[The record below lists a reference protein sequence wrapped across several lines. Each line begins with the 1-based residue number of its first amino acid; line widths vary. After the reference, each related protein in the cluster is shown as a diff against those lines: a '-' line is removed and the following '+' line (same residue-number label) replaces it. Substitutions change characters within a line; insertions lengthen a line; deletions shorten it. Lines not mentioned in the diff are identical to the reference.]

1 MFVMTSR
8 EQEILAL
15 IRKDPMIPQQE
26 IASRLGISRSAVAGH
41 IMKLTSKGIIKGR
54 GYVVSTTPFV
64 AAIGGAN
71 MDIHGKP
78 ARALRRHDSNPGTVH
93 SSPGGVARNIA
104 ENLARLGADCRL
116 ISVVGND
123 HYGQLLL
130 QQCRDAG
137 IDMQHVQQIDS
148 AHTSTY
154 LSVLDRSGDMHIAI
168 NDMAIIEA
176 LGPERLRE
184 QETLLK
190 QAALIILDTNL
201 RDDAL
206 AWVTE
211 TLAGKP
217 IFVDAVSTVKAKKIK
232 PYLAAIHT
240 LKASLIEAEALSGMK
255 ARTQAER
262 RKLAAW
268 AHRKGVARLFIT
280 LGRDG
285 VFYST
290 NEAQGIEKL
299 QRETKTLENA
309 GGAGDAFVG
318 GLAYAWLEGWALMK
332 SVRFALA
339 AAEVTL
345 SDSASSSATVSLTAV
360 NRVYESQHVS

>member
-1 MFVMTSR
+1 MFMMTSR

-15 IRKDPMIPQQE
+15 IRKDPMILQQE
-26 IASRLGISRSAVAGH
+26 IARRLGISRSAVAGH
-41 IMKLTSKGIIKGR
+41 IMKLTNKGIIKGR
-54 GYVVSTTPFV
+54 GYVVSDTPFV
-64 AAIGGAN
+64 AVIGGAN

-78 ARALRRHDSNPGTVH
+78 ARALRRHDSNPGMVH

-116 ISVVGND
+116 ISAIGND

-148 AHTSTY
+148 AQTSTY
-154 LSVLDRSGDMHIAI
+154 LSVLDGSGDMHVAI
-168 NDMAIIEA
+168 NDMAIIEE
-176 LGPERLRE
+176 LRPERLRS
-184 QETLLK
+184 QETMLK

-201 RDDAL
+201 CDDTL
-206 AWVTE
+206 AWLTD
-211 TLAGKP
+211 TLAEKT

-240 LKASLIEAEALSGMK
+240 LKTSLIEAEALSGLR

-268 AHRKGVARLFIT
+268 AHGKGVSRLFIT
-280 LGRDG
+280 LGEDG

-290 NEAQGIEKL
+290 NDAQGVEKL
-299 QRETKTLENA
+299 QREKKTMENA
-309 GGAGDAFVG
+309 GGAGDAFLG
-318 GLAYAWLEGWALMK
+318 GLAYAWLKDWAMLK

-345 SDSASSSATVSLTAV
+345 SDRASSSSAVSLTAV